1 MKYGHFDDSA
11 REYVIE
17 NPKTPVKW
25 INYVGSLRF
34 GGFVDHTG
42 GLLLCKG
49 DPALNRITKYIPQ
62 LPASQLKGHT
72 LYLRLHDAQGMRTLA
87 PLFVPSLQQLDRFEC
102 RVGLGY
108 SRFVSEVAGVRVEIT
123 LFVPTGS
130 EVLVEDVRI
139 TNLSGA
145 ELTLDAVPLV
155 EYTHFDAL
163 KQFTNADWV
172 PQTMQ
177 SVAHDAGGGR
187 KILAQFAFMLRDL
200 RQNYLTATVPAS
212 SFETCRARFLGD
224 NEYGTYADPLSLRQ
238 PELGNY
244 QALRGDNVGALL
256 LPLGKFAPGQSKR
269 FRVLLTQQ
277 EGVRADSLAR
287 AQAAFAAFESDEQTD
302 AALASMRRYWDDY
315 LGKLQVKTPSAAL
328 DSMVNVH
335 NPRQCFMTKNWSR
348 DLSLYQLGFGGRGI
362 GFRDSS
368 QDVMGVLA
376 SMPGEAKELLEK
388 LLSVQKPDGSAM
400 HQFYASTMEANEGDS
415 REHPDRPDY
424 YADDQLWV
432 VLAVCAYL
440 KETGDLAFLKHELPF
455 YDKRKPLAERER
467 GTVLEHLKRAVEF
480 TRKDVGQHGLPLLG
494 FADWNDTVN
503 LKRGAESLFVAN
515 LYGKALLELI
525 ELFGQLGD
533 EPQVQRYKR
542 DYEHMRGRVNE
553 HAWDGEWYV
562 RYFDHDGSAIGT
574 HKNPQ
579 GKIWTNG
586 QSWPVI
592 SGFANSERAH
602 KALESVN
609 RHLNTKNGI
618 KLSAPG
624 FDGYDPN
631 KGGVTTYPPGAKE
644 NGGIFLHA
652 NPWVMIAET
661 LVGNGDRAFQYYMQ
675 INPAAKNEVMEEYE
689 LEPYVYAQNILGD
702 EHQQFGLGRNSW
714 LSGTA
719 SWCYQA
725 ATKHILGIR
734 PSYTGL
740 ELDPCIPKAWDGF
753 EVTRVFRGS
762 TYKIK
767 VKNPSRVSRG
777 VKSLVVDG
785 KLISGHTV
793 PVFNDGKVHEVEL
806 TLGAVETSSHSHS
819 SPTHPAPTARPTPLE
834 A

>member
-1 MKYGHFDDSA
+1 MKYGYFDDSA

-17 NPKTPVKW
+17 NPRTPVKW
-25 INYVGSLRF
+25 INYLGSLRF

-42 GLLLCKG
+42 GMLLCKG

-62 LPASQLKGHT
+62 LPSSQLKGHT
-72 LYLRLHDAQGMRTLA
+72 LYLRLHGPEGFRTLA
-87 PLFVPSLQQLDRFEC
+87 PFFVPTLDQLPRYEC

-108 SRFVSEVAGVRVEIT
+108 SRFVCEIAGIRAEIT

-130 EVLVEDVRI
+130 EVLVEDVTI
-139 TNLSGA
+139 TNVSGA
-145 ELTLDAVPLV
+145 ALTLDAVPLF

-177 SVAHDAGGGR
+177 SVAHDAEDGG
-187 KILAQFAFMLRDL
+187 KILAQFAFMHRDT
-200 RQNYLTATVPAS
+200 RQTYLTATLPAS

-224 NEYGTYADPLSLRQ
+224 NEYGTYADPLSLKE
-238 PELGNY
+238 PELSSQ
-244 QALRGDNVGALL
+244 QALRGDNLGVLL
-256 LPLGKFAPGQSKR
+256 LPLGELAPGASRR

-277 EGVRADSLAR
+277 EGTRKDSLAR
-287 AQAAFAAFESDEQTD
+287 AKTAFRAFASDQQSD
-302 AALASMRRYWDDY
+302 AALVTMRRYWDDY

-388 LLSVQKPDGSAM
+388 LLSVQKVDGSAM
-400 HQFYASTMEANEGDS
+400 HQFYASTMLANEGDS

-424 YADDQLWV
+424 YGDDQLWI

-440 KETGDLAFLKHELPF
+440 KETGDLAFLKQQLPF
-455 YDKRKPLAERER
+455 YDKLKKPEQRETA
-467 GTVLEHLKRAVEF
+467 TVLEHLKRAVEF
-480 TRKDVGQHGLPLLG
+480 TRRDVGQHGLPLLG

-525 ELFGQLGD
+525 ELCAELGD
-533 EPQVQRYKR
+533 ETQVARYRR
-542 DYEHMRGRVNE
+542 DYELMRARVNE

-562 RYFDHDGSAIGT
+562 RWFDHDGSPIGSQQ
-574 HKNPQ
+574 NQQ

-592 SGFANSERAH
+592 SGFASSERAH
-602 KALESVN
+602 QALDSVQ
-609 RHLNTKNGI
+609 RLLSTKHGI

-624 FDGYDPN
+624 YDGYDPD

-661 LVGNGDRAFQYYMQ
+661 MVGNGDRAFQYYMQ
-675 INPAAKNEVMEEYE
+675 INPAAKNETMDEYE

-702 EHQQFGLGRNSW
+702 EHAQFGLGRNSW

-725 ATKHILGIR
+725 ATRHILGVR
-734 PSYTGL
+734 PSYRGL

-753 EVTRVFRGS
+753 ELTRVFRGA
-762 TYKIK
+762 TYKIR
-767 VKNPSRVSRG
+767 VKNPYHVCRG
-777 VKSLVVDG
+777 VRSLVVDG
-785 KLISGHTV
+785 KPISGHV
-793 PVFNDGKVHEVEL
+793 LPVFDDGKQHEVEL
-806 TLGAVETSSHSHS
+806 TLGAADVTSQPHVAS
-819 SPTHPAPTARPTPLE
+819 SPARAALE
-834 A
+834 M

>member
-25 INYVGSLRF
+25 INYLGSLRF
-34 GGFVDHTG
+34 GGFADHTG

-72 LYLRLHDAQGMRTLA
+72 LYLRLHTPQGLRTLA
-87 PLFVPSLQQLDRFEC
+87 PFFVPTLDRLDRYEC

-108 SRFVSEVAGVRVEIT
+108 SRYVSEIAGLRAEIT

-130 EVLVEDVRI
+130 EMLVEDVTL
-139 TNLSGA
+139 TNVAGA
-145 ELTLDAVPLV
+145 AVELDAVPLV

-187 KILAQFAFMLRDL
+187 RILAQFAFMNRDM
-200 RQNYLTATVPAS
+200 RQCYLTATVPAS

-224 NEYGTYADPLSLRQ
+224 NEYGTYADPLSLKQ
-238 PELGNY
+238 PQLGNF
-244 QALRGDNVGALL
+244 QSLRGDNIGALL
-256 LPLGKFAPGQSKR
+256 LPLGKLQPGESKR

-277 EGVRADSLAR
+277 EGKRQDSLAKAR
-287 AQAAFAAFESDEQTD
+287 AAFAAYESDAQSD
-302 AALASMRRYWDDY
+302 AALAGMRKYWDDY
-315 LGKLQVKTPSAAL
+315 LGKLQVKTPSPAL

-368 QDVMGVLA
+368 QDVMGVVA
-376 SMPGEAKELLEK
+376 SMPEEARELLEK

-415 REHPDRPDY
+415 REHTDRPDY
-424 YADDQLWV
+424 YGDDQLWI

-440 KETGDLAFLKHELPF
+440 KETGDLGFLKRELTF
-455 YDKRKPLAERER
+455 YDKRKPLEARER
-467 GTVLEHLKRAVEF
+467 GSVLEHLKRAVEF

-525 ELFGQLGD
+525 ELFTELGD
-533 EPQVQRYKR
+533 EPQAHKYKR
-542 DYEHMRGRVNE
+542 DYEHMRARVNE
-553 HAWDGEWYV
+553 HAWDGDWYV
-562 RYFDHDGSAIGT
+562 RYFDHDGSPIGT

-579 GKIWTNG
+579 GKIWANG

-592 SGFANSERAH
+592 SGFATAERAH
-602 KALESVN
+602 KALDSVL
-609 RHLNTKNGI
+609 RHLNTKHGI

-644 NGGIFLHA
+644 NGGIFLHS

-675 INPAAKNEVMEEYE
+675 INPAAKNETMDEYE

-702 EHQQFGLGRNSW
+702 EHAQFGLGRNSW

-725 ATKHILGIR
+725 ATKHILGVR
-734 PSYTGL
+734 PTYQGL
-740 ELDPCIPKAWDGF
+740 ELDPCVPKAWDGF
-753 EVTRVFRGS
+753 EVTRVFRGA
-762 TYKIK
+762 TYKVR
-767 VKNPSRVSRG
+767 VKNPLHVSRG
-777 VKSLVVDG
+777 VKSLLVDG
-785 KLISGHTV
+785 KALTGHIV
-793 PVFNDGKVHEVEL
+793 PVFNDGKVHEVEV
-806 TLGAVETSSHSHS
+806 TLGAAETHAHAPSASS
-819 SPTHPAPTARPTPLE
+819 HPAPLRPSPLE
-834 A
+834 V

>member
-11 REYVIE
+11 REYVID

-25 INYVGSLRF
+25 INYLGSLRF

-42 GLLLCKG
+42 GMLLCKG

-62 LPASQLKGHT
+62 LPSSQLKGHT
-72 LYLRLHDAQGMRTLA
+72 LYLRLHTPQGLRTLS
-87 PLFVPSLQQLDRFEC
+87 PLFVPKLEPLDRYEC

-108 SRFVSEVAGVRVEIT
+108 SRFVSEIAGVRAEIT

-130 EVLVEDVRI
+130 EVLVEDI
-139 TNLSGA
+139 QLTNLSA
-145 ELTLDAVPLV
+145 EPLRLDAVPLI

-177 SVAHDAGGGR
+177 SVVHDVGGGR
-187 KILAQFAFMLRDL
+187 KLLAQFAFMNRDV
-200 RQNYLTATVPAS
+200 RQTYLTATLPVT

-224 NEYGTYADPLSLRQ
+224 NEYGTYADPLSLKQ
-238 PELGNY
+238 PELSNH

-256 LPLGKFAPGQSKR
+256 VPVGTLAPGESKR

-277 EGVRADSLAR
+277 DGTRPESLAR
-287 AQAAFAAFESDEQTD
+287 AQAALAAFESDAQTD
-302 AALASMRRYWDDY
+302 AALASMRKYWDDY

-368 QDVMGVLA
+368 QDVMGVLS

-388 LLSVQKPDGSAM
+388 LLSVQKADGSAM
-400 HQFYASTMEANEGDS
+400 HQFYASTMVANEGDS

-424 YADDQLWV
+424 YGDDQLWI

-440 KETGDLAFLKHELPF
+440 KETGDLAFLQRNLPF
-455 YDKRKPLAERER
+455 YDKQVEPASREQ
-467 GTVLEHLKRAVEF
+467 GSVLEHLKRAVAF
-480 TRKDVGQHGLPLLG
+480 TKQDVGEHGLPLLG

-503 LKRGAESLFVAN
+503 LKQGAESLFVAN

-525 ELFGQLGD
+525 ELCGELGD
-533 EPQVQRYKR
+533 IEQVQRYKR
-542 DYEHMRGRVNE
+542 DYEQMRARVNE
-553 HAWDGEWYV
+553 HAWDGDWYI

-574 HKNPQ
+574 HKNEQ

-592 SGFANSERAH
+592 SGFATAERAH
-602 KALESVN
+602 KALESVQK
-609 RHLNTKNGI
+609 HLNTKNGI

-624 FDGYDPN
+624 FDGYDPA

-644 NGGIFLHA
+644 NGGIFLHS

-675 INPAAKNEVMEEYE
+675 INPAAKNEVMDEYE

-702 EHQQFGLGRNSW
+702 EHAQFGLGRNSW

-725 ATKHILGIR
+725 ATKHILGVR
-734 PSYTGL
+734 PTYKGL
-740 ELDPCIPKAWDGF
+740 EVDPCIPKSWDGF
-753 EVTRVFRGS
+753 EVTRVLRGT
-762 TYKIK
+762 TYR
-767 VKNPSRVSRG
+767 VRVRNPSHVSKG

-785 KLISGHTV
+785 KTINGHVV
-793 PVFNDGKVHEVEL
+793 PFINDGKVHEVEV
-806 TLGAVETSSHSHS
+806 TLGAADLS
-819 SPTHPAPTARPTPLE
+819 THPHAAALSAPAPL
-834 A
+834 AP